1 MLQLLYK
8 NGAELDAQ
16 DVQSCTPLHLAVL
29 CTQAGAGPDVV
40 TQLLTLGAN
49 ISIQGANGETAFVL
63 AARLGRSAAIDS
75 FLTHKRAVM
84 SAEDVL
90 CAFKWASKSQLD
102 AAQMLA
108 TPANTTW
115 HGWQQLKDL
124 TDTSVALLLAAA
136 DKEVAAAHSALCSSI
151 HTMLDVLP
159 SHAMSLLSGTLG
171 VLLGAIA
178 ADPVKQRAAVQNSI
192 ISMALAHKQQQQREM
207 TAQSQE
213 LAQQRQ
219 KLEQMQHELAE
230 QHRQVMQQ
238 LERLNAAKEVAG
250 PSDAVPVRVKTAG
263 GKRARLA

>member
-1 MLQLLYK
+1 M
-8 NGAELDAQ
+8 
-16 DVQSCTPLHLAVL
+16 L

-136 DKEVAAAHSALCSSI
+136 DKDVAAA

-159 SHAMSLLSGTLG
+159 SHATSLLSGTLG
-171 VLLGAIA
+171 VLLEKGATA

-213 LAQQRQ
+213 LAQQHQ

-238 LERLNAAKEVAG
+238 LERLNAAQEVAG

-263 GKRARLA
+263 GKRARVA